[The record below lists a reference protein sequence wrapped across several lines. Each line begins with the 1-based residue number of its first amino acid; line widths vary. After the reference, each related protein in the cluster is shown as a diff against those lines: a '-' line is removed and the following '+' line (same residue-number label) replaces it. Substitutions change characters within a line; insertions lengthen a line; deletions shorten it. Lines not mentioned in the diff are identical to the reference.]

1 MILKLEKRG
10 CNFWKDEPI
19 QSDINN
25 YRVVTVE
32 RIESK
37 NGNFYFLEFCLWR
50 NKGHY
55 RTKTKNNKRELKRP
69 VFEIDLKNG
78 LLINTE
84 YETQAGAFRD
94 CNLEKNLNKK
104 NYTYT
109 KKDILKAVNSFS
121 KLKYTTIEFI

>member
-19 QSDINN
+19 KSDINT
-25 YRVVTVE
+25 YRVVTAE

-37 NGNFYFLEFCLWR
+37 NGNFYLLEFCLWR

-55 RTKTKNNKRELKRP
+55 RTKTKNNKRELKKP
-69 VFEIDLKNG
+69 VFEIDVKNG
-78 LLINTE
+78 LCMNTE
-84 YETQAGAFRD
+84 FETQNGAFRD
-94 CNLEKNLNKK
+94 CNLEKKINQK
-104 NYTYT
+104 NYTYN

-121 KLKYTTIEFI
+121 KLKFTKIDFI